1 MGKDV
6 VQPLLTICIRI
17 VVKKLLN
24 EVWKREVGKEIQEIG
39 GIRLCNRDHP
49 EKSSRSGEER
59 GTEIRMIDSRI
70 KTIKDQDDIDFED
83 D

>member
-1 MGKDV
+1 M
-6 VQPLLTICIRI
+6 LTICIRI

-24 EVWKREVGKEIQEIG
+24 EVWKREVREEIQEVG
-39 GIRLCNRDHP
+39 GIRLRNRDHP

-70 KTIKDQDDIDFED
+70 KDQNDYDFED

>member
-1 MGKDV
+1 M
-6 VQPLLTICIRI
+6 LTICIRI

-24 EVWKREVGKEIQEIG
+24 EVWKREVGKEIQEVG
-39 GIRLCNRDHP
+39 GIRLRNCDHP

-70 KTIKDQDDIDFED
+70 KDQDDYDFED